1 MNYKRDLILK
11 FQILIEILKMTNLNT
26 EFRLIKYVDM
36 AKYWIPNTLKLKKL
50 AMKSLQ
56 TLQNT
61 NLI

>member
-50 AMKSLQ
+50 VMKSLQ
-56 TLQNT
+56 T
-61 NLI
+61 